1 MGSIEVTAS
10 EELGGGKRF
19 SGVFLAGGG
28 WGVYFCARFFLLL
41 EICIYECVVK

>member
-10 EELGGGKRF
+10 EELGGGKKF

-28 WGVYFCARFFLLL
+28 WGVYFCARFF
-41 EICIYECVVK
+41 YYSRSVYTSAW